1 MAREQGRELAGVLF
15 EGRPP
20 SRTVRPDPMRQT
32 IEHVFGEVREMVDE
46 QGKTS

>member
-20 SRTVRPDPMRQT
+20 SRAVRPDLMRQT
-32 IEHVFGEVREMVDE
+32 IELLFGEVREMVDE
-46 QGKTS
+46 QGRTS